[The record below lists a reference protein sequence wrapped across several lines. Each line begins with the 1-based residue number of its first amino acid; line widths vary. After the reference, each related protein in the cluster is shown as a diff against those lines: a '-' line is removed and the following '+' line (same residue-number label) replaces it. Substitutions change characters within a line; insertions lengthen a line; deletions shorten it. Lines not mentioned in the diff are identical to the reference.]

1 MKKFLLSLAV
11 LFAGMASAQ
20 TYYQVGSEVE
30 GTFETDTEYLL
41 SCDVAATRFLVDN
54 GTTYLTEDIP
64 TESALIVFE
73 EAEYDE
79 KTEMQ
84 YYYIKFS
91 NSGLYLADQEMPDG
105 LDSSDTHEWKLPYIF
120 KTDDVNEAALWTV
133 LPAEV
138 RGERAAVG
146 AEDYV
151 NNWRVWTGKGTGE
164 GESAI
169 PFPASWVIMRKGLS
183 TPNENTGSKGGQNP
197 VYLEV
202 QSNYIMFASWG
213 ENAWFISEPEEMDE
227 DMLLEAWVESNLP
240 DGVDY
245 LTSEEVDG
253 VGFRAGQITPESFE
267 ALQAAYTAYETYI
280 DEEEGDPAKILADLM
295 AALEKLEQVPVKEGY
310 YYLTSKRG
318 SYVAYD
324 LNGGITGKGGFVIP
338 TEEETGEPSVTVETS
353 QYLWYFNPVADKE
366 STFIIQN
373 FGTGKYATT
382 SDHNTQL
389 KTAEEGA
396 EYIFEFLEGR
406 YGVVYIYHKNAA
418 GTEDCAWNIFNG
430 WEGTPVGNWKGRNDD
445 GCFWYLTQVSDD
457 KVVGIQE
464 EVKQYALN
472 QHLQGVYDNAVEN
485 YLKGR
490 SYKAPEGVT
499 GDGDFVDHG
508 FVKLSEAVDTA
519 GNPIQTINVTCNAP
533 ETTEGN
539 ILAMADNDYNTFF
552 HSTWSAFDASPKPH
566 NLIVDLGAETELP
579 AIAIKMLKRNTG
591 EFNANRAVT
600 KWIVYGT
607 NDDPYNEEVAAN
619 WTAEGTVLVDY
630 SYDYLKVS
638 GTDSIKVANGVGM
651 GATGLSGAAYRYIRL
666 DAVNNLNNEKNHFFA
681 FSELGLWTATYDE
694 ATSLNTV
701 VPAAILSALE
711 TQMAAAKAQLAEGK
725 ATEDQITALQKA
737 LDEFIENFPEPQ
749 RLADAITA
757 AKQISANL
765 PTGDDAS
772 YYPEAALADFDAV
785 VAEVEATV
793 APVMTLAAIN
803 EGIEKLAAAKTAL
816 LKTMNMPANGYYQI
830 RIDAAAYVEAILY
843 ASTDAVDTEEK
854 NGLMARFSKPEI
866 VDEYPVDDVN
876 YTASVSSIWYLEQG
890 ADNKVA
896 VRSLSN
902 GLYLQSNLRRGNKV
916 QLAPEKVYLDLQADG
931 LTHGD
936 AYNFVVGTDS
946 VSGNTLYCN
955 INSSADSKTGELVS
969 WDSAAGQDNSTF
981 RLEEVNLAEFAN
993 GKNNFVMAANATKFM
1008 TFAYDC
1014 KYFYQTAKIY
1024 EALGFYEGEE
1034 ANYVYFQQLP
1044 FGSEIVAGQGYLV
1057 KAGEGNEVLTV
1068 QFEAKEINGDMFNYS
1083 YEAKSKNGLTGTIFT
1098 TEVGAKY
1105 GVIGFGGAITAT
1117 ANTTNDEGEEVPA
1130 TIAPFS
1136 GYIDGNT
1143 LPVLDAAPE
1152 KPEVVRISTKLDING
1167 LNAIEGV
1174 EVVET
1179 AKAGV
1184 YTISGVRLNSAK
1196 NLPAGIYII
1205 NGKKVIK

>member
-1 MKKFLLSLAV
+1 MRRYDGEHNASFGFGEAKIFVRNSVEEDWVQVNTLPMTYDIDLVTRNENGEVSVDSTGAPVVDKADFVGVGACGFGDNYRYVRIQHWKTLPTTSSGTQQNTYFSAAELAV
-11 LFAGMASAQ
+11 F
-20 TYYQVGSEVE
+20 
-30 GTFETDTEYLL
+30 
-41 SCDVAATRFLVDN
+41 
-54 GTTYLTEDIP
+54 
-64 TESALIVFE
+64 
-73 EAEYDE
+73 
-79 KTEMQ
+79 
-84 YYYIKFS
+84 
-91 NSGLYLADQEMPDG
+91 
-105 LDSSDTHEWKLPYIF
+105 
-120 KTDDVNEAALWTV
+120 
-133 LPAEV
+133 
-138 RGERAAVG
+138 AAVYD
-146 AEDYV
+146 AE
-151 NNWRVWTGKGTGE
+151 
-164 GESAI
+164 S
-169 PFPASWVIMRKGLS
+169 S
-183 TPNENTGSKGGQNP
+183 
-197 VYLEV
+197 
-202 QSNYIMFASWG
+202 
-213 ENAWFISEPEEMDE
+213 
-227 DMLLEAWVESNLP
+227 LLA
-240 DGVDY
+240 
-245 LTSEEVDG
+245 
-253 VGFRAGQITPESFE
+253 
-267 ALQAAYTAYETYI
+267 
-280 DEEEGDPAKILADLM
+280 
-295 AALEKLEQVPVKEGY
+295 
-310 YYLTSKRG
+310 
-318 SYVAYD
+318 
-324 LNGGITGKGGFVIP
+324 VIP
-338 TEEETGEPSVTVETS
+338 
-353 QYLWYFNPVADKE
+353 
-366 STFIIQN
+366 
-373 FGTGKYATT
+373 
-382 SDHNTQL
+382 
-389 KTAEEGA
+389 
-396 EYIFEFLEGR
+396 
-406 YGVVYIYHKNAA
+406 
-418 GTEDCAWNIFNG
+418 
-430 WEGTPVGNWKGRNDD
+430 
-445 GCFWYLTQVSDD
+445 
-457 KVVGIQE
+457 QE
-464 EVKQYALN
+464 
-472 QHLQGVYDNAVEN
+472 
-485 YLKGR
+485 
-490 SYKAPEGVT
+490 
-499 GDGDFVDHG
+499 
-508 FVKLSEAVDTA
+508 
-519 GNPIQTINVTCNAP
+519 
-533 ETTEGN
+533 
-539 ILAMADNDYNTFF
+539 
-552 HSTWSAFDASPKPH
+552 
-566 NLIVDLGAETELP
+566 IVDALVAE
-579 AIAIKMLKRNTG
+579 M
-591 EFNANRAVT
+591 
-600 KWIVYGT
+600 
-607 NDDPYNEEVAAN
+607 
-619 WTAEGTVLVDY
+619 
-630 SYDYLKVS
+630 
-638 GTDSIKVANGVGM
+638 
-651 GATGLSGAAYRYIRL
+651 
-666 DAVNNLNNEKNHFFA
+666 
-681 FSELGLWTATYDE
+681 
-694 ATSLNTV
+694 
-701 VPAAILSALE
+701 
-711 TQMAAAKAQLAEGK
+711 AKAKAELAEGK
-725 ATEDQITALQKA
+725 ATQAQIDALKA
-737 LDEFIENFPEPQ
+737 AYNAFVENYPDPT
-749 RLADAITA
+749 RLTDALTA

-816 LKTMNMPANGYYQI
+816 LKSMNMPANGYYQI
-830 RIDAAAYVEAILY
+830 RIDAADYVEAILY

-981 RLEEVNLAEFAN
+981 RLEEVNLAQFAN

-1044 FGSEIVAGQGYLV
+1044 AGSDIVAGQGYLV
-1057 KAGEGNEVLTV
+1057 KAGEGNEILTL

-1083 YEAKSKNGLTGTIFT
+1083 YEAKSMNGLTGTIFT

-1152 KPEVVRISTKLDING
+1152 GADVVRISTKLDING